1 MILIDGNYKEGGG
14 QIIRTALAFSTITQI
29 PFTVDNIRSGR
40 KDAGLKPQHLF
51 CIKALQELCDA
62 KAEGA
67 EIGSSKITYIPGKI
81 KGKTIKIDI
90 GTAGSI
96 TLLMQA
102 LLLPCF
108 FADKQVKLR
117 LKGGTNTKWAMPLEY
132 FQDVFLPHIAK
143 FCEKISVKLIR
154 RGYYPKG
161 GGEVEITIKPKFK
174 LSDYPDFK
182 TFLEEIRK
190 QNLNINNTEQNHL
203 LQIRGL
209 SHASKHLE
217 KAEVADRQ
225 AKAARFLLNKYE
237 VPVTIRKEYCDTF
250 SPGSGITLWALF
262 SKQKEDLDT
271 INPTILGADS
281 LGEQGKPSEKVGEEA
296 ANELIRQIESESPVD
311 KHLADNLMPWMALFC
326 PSTIKASEIT
336 EHTRTNIY
344 VVEQFLGKLFEID
357 EKKKTVSAKLC

>member
-1 MILIDGNYKEGGG
+1 MIHIDGNYKEGGG
-14 QIIRTALAFSTITQI
+14 QIVRTALAFSTITQI
-29 PFTVDNIRSGR
+29 PFEVDNIRSGR

-51 CIKALQELCDA
+51 CIKGLQKLCDA

-67 EIGSSKITYIPGKI
+67 EKGSSKIRYEPGKL
-81 KGKTIKIDI
+81 KGKSIEIDI

-102 LLLPCF
+102 ILLPCF
-108 FADKQVKLR
+108 FADKQMKIK
-117 LKGGTNTKWAMPLEY
+117 LKGGTNVKWSMPIEY
-132 FQDVFLPHIAK
+132 FQEVYIPYIRK
-143 FCEKISVKLIR
+143 FCEKIDVKLIK

-174 LSDYPDFK
+174 LSEYPDFK

-190 QNLNINNTEQNHL
+190 QNLSINNTEQHHL
-203 LQIRGL
+203 IQIRGL

-237 VPVTIRKEYCDTF
+237 VPVTIRKEYCDTY
-250 SPGSGITLWALF
+250 SPGSGITTWALL
-262 SKQKEDLDT
+262 SKQKEDLDI

-281 LGEQGKPSEKVGEEA
+281 LGAPGKQSEKVGEEA
-296 ANELIRQIESESPVD
+296 AKDLIKQIESKAPID
-311 KHLADNLMPWMALFC
+311 HHLADNLIPWMALFS
-326 PSTIKASEIT
+326 PSKIKVSEIT
-336 EHTRTNIY
+336 DHTRTNIY

-357 EKKKTVSAKLC
+357 EENKIISTKLS